1 MINLIKNI
9 FKDIFILYKNFFH
22 FNVSKVIN
30 IFTSIFYIIIFT
42 VPLVVFINFYI
53 DFIKSTW
60 NTSIFYEYIYYIIQW
75 FLFFFFIW
83 SLLYYFTLQ
92 TKVHLDY
99 IDWKPN
105 TYKNNYFNLRLLFNH
120 FKLVFV
126 FVIIFIVLF
135 LIFSYLFKL
144 LIFSFW
150 WIEAIYSLPIAFT
163 ILSGILGIIILLLFF
178 YLTYILYI
186 SIIVL
191 VDNSNEKKFKSIIYY
206 IKKAFYLNKWL
217 MKKIKILSIFLILI
231 TLSLIIL
238 IPFVNSL
245 YKSANINNIILY
257 KTNQIEIKENNFF
270 YFEDLKFIY
279 WNSDLESLKK
289 DLKTLNIIKYI
300 LFLLVF
306 LVIIWLFGMMLVSFY
321 RRELLWKQENKKSKQ
336 IDITFNK
343 IKEESS
349 AEEKLEKKNIKKTT
363 PKKKKI
369 ITKKTTTAKKPV
381 KKEKIKPKKTDK

>member
-30 IFTSIFYIIIFT
+30 IFISIFYIIIFT

-75 FLFFFFIW
+75 FIFFFFIW

-135 LIFSYLFKL
+135 LIFSYLFKF

-217 MKKIKILSIFLILI
+217 MKKIKILSIFLIFT

-245 YKSANINNIILY
+245 YKSTNINNFILY

-270 YFEDLKFIY
+270 YFEELKLIY